1 MNIKHNRED
10 VLRKGLKL
18 FCTDGYNSLGVDLI
32 CKETGMTKGAFYNAY
47 KSKESFLLACLEL
60 YSHENTKRIIGKLS
74 NSANLSAKDR
84 LTLFYEEMIEAQP
97 KNSYT
102 GCVVNNIMSELG
114 GSNTLVSEATNLYF
128 NNFLAPITEAVAE
141 AQKEGT
147 LTPNIQANEI
157 AELLHVAFYGI
168 LTRIKASNN
177 VDLGL
182 KTMHTLINS
191 LNKH

>member
-18 FCTDGYNSLGVDLI
+18 FCTDGYNSVGVDLI

-47 KSKESFLLACLEL
+47 KSKEGFLLACLEL

-84 LTLFYEEMIEAQP
+84 LTLFYKEMIEAQP
-97 KNSYT
+97 KNNYT

-114 GSNTLVSEATNLYF
+114 GSNSLVSEATNLHF

-141 AQKEGT
+141 AQKNGAI
-147 LTPNIQANEI
+147 TPNIQANEI

-177 VDLGL
+177 VDLGV

-191 LNKH
+191 LST